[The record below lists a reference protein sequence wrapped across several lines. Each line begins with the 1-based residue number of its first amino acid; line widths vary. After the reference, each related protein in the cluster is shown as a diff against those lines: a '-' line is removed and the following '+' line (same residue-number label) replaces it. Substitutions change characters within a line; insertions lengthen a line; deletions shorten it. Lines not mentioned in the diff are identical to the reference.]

1 VVYVRLNGSN
11 RSNLTIVVTS
21 KPVLAGD
28 VIAAAHLAE
37 VAWRADTLPPG
48 SFQTR
53 DAVTGRVASTLIPAN
68 RPVFDADLVSKGAVA
83 GLEAVIAVG
92 SRAVSLDASTVSGIG
107 SYIRS
112 GSLVDVIV
120 AGRDQTDQPFS
131 KIVVQ
136 RVRVLS
142 VEAEPGSAGA
152 AAKPQSI
159 TLQLDPAQAERIDLS
174 RSIGKLSVVLRNQ
187 FDARAVQSRGAR
199 MSDLLAGTPVAPQQA
214 LQVNQAQPAAAPP
227 VARANMV
234 TSSTRGVEEIRGTGN
249 PSETQ

>member
-1 VVYVRLNGSN
+1 MLYFRLNGTE

-21 KPVLAGD
+21 KPVLAGH
-28 VIAAAHLAE
+28 VISATHLAE
-37 VAWRADTLPPG
+37 MAWRADTLPPG
-48 SFQTR
+48 SFRTR

-92 SRAVSLDASTVSGIG
+92 SRAVSLDANTLTGIG
-107 SYIRS
+107 NYIRS
-112 GSLVDVIV
+112 GSTVDVIV

-142 VEAEPGSAGA
+142 VEVAPGSAGV

-159 TLQLDPAQAERIDLS
+159 TLQLDPAQAERVDLS

-187 FDARAVQSRGAR
+187 FDAGAVQSRGAR
-199 MSDLLAGTPVAPQQA
+199 MSDLLVGTPVAPQQA
-214 LQVNQAQPAAAPP
+214 LQVNQALPVPAQP
-227 VARANMV
+227 VLRARMRT
-234 TSSTRGVEEIRGTGN
+234 TSTGGVEQIRGTGN
-249 PSETQ
+249 ASETQ